1 MLGDLLGVAA
11 AQETEPLVYKK
22 PRVSPWDIVNAVL
35 NHQTDLVNPDNESQC
50 AKEAFIV
57 NRALSMGPDT
67 VILANE
73 VNARPHLDYQLQF
86 DFLINTI
93 RSQKRPFAKWIKSEK
108 SEDIECIKVYFGLS
122 DSKAKE
128 VLGLL
133 SEEQIQQ
140 LKKQTDT
147 GGLRK

>member
-1 MLGDLLGVAA
+1 MSPFDFTNAILQNKKQLIVDDL
-11 AQETEPLVYKK
+11 TEKEYNPF
-22 PRVSPWDIVNAVL
+22 
-35 NHQTDLVNPDNESQC
+35 LVNRS
-50 AKEAFIV
+50 
-57 NRALSMGPDT
+57 LSYHRDC
-67 VILANE
+67 IIYANE
-73 VNARPHLDYQLQF
+73 INRRHFLDKKLQF